1 MNTVM
6 IFVLTCSQSLSSH
19 HPQAHPLL
27 RGSIA
32 MKIMMISVMTTAVD
46 GKPGKIMMIINGKPG
61 KARGSLRDFS
71 VEEFPNESGSENL
84 C

>member
-1 MNTVM
+1 
-6 IFVLTCSQSLSSH
+6 
-19 HPQAHPLL
+19 
-27 RGSIA
+27 

-46 GKPGKIMMIINGKPG
+46 GKPGKIMTIINGKPG

-84 C
+84 CSY